1 MVREGER
8 RRDCRPG
15 SASFSQ
21 GRFSCRGNG
30 LFQCCRGLSSCR
42 EGSPP
47 DFRRK
52 SRKSGASCGLHC
64 RDAGRLFSLDTRKV
78 LAALRRAF
86 FYLGVC
92 AGVFSSVAVVFARA
106 GSWFRARFPG
116 PFQFETRCVSDPA
129 ARCFAEKRCFQS
141 GPGGVAAAPRVF
153 PFQRRNALEQF
164 QFEMLCISNHTAC
177 RFAEKAQ
184 FFRSLWAGRRCAAA
198 SRFTFFK
205 VETL

>member
-64 RDAGRLFSLDTRKV
+64 RDAGRLFFSGYPQGPGRAPARVFLPGSLCGCPF
-78 LAALRRAF
+78 LRRCHF
-86 FYLGVC
+86 CPGRKLV
-92 AGVFSSVAVVFARA
+92 S
-106 GSWFRARFPG
+106 ARFPE

-141 GPGGVAAAPRVF
+141 GPGGAVP
-153 PFQRRNALEQF
+153 PP
-164 QFEMLCISNHTAC
+164 
-177 RFAEKAQ
+177 
-184 FFRSLWAGRRCAAA
+184 